1 MQFVLDEAFHLKEM
15 HKMFVTKIL
24 KNKIHP
30 GSRLIFR
37 ISKKLD
43 IPEEEV
49 TFFFQ
54 DLKKQQNN
62 SYEKIALDTFA
73 VISDW
78 QHFAILELMKIEDFQ
93 PQAEWISHKLG
104 LSLSETEKSIQRLFD
119 LELIL
124 LDDQGQWVDSG
135 NGYSSAISDLDP
147 QKAILNH
154 QKQVLEMALNALKD
168 CDSEYRANS
177 SLTIAIDK
185 SQIPKAKEMIRNFRR
200 RLDRFLGSHGSPNS
214 VYHLGVFL
222 YPITQLSKEKT

>member
-1 MQFVLDEAFHLKEM
+1 MSKNFRQYLQVEFIKRCKKNKNYSLRSFARQLDVDPSTLS
-15 HKMFVTKIL
+15 KIL

-124 LDDQGQWVDSG
+124 LDDQGQ
-135 NGYSSAISDLDP
+135 
-147 QKAILNH
+147 
-154 QKQVLEMALNALKD
+154 
-168 CDSEYRANS
+168 
-177 SLTIAIDK
+177 
-185 SQIPKAKEMIRNFRR
+185 
-200 RLDRFLGSHGSPNS
+200 
-214 VYHLGVFL
+214 
-222 YPITQLSKEKT
+222 